1 MFKFFAQR
9 FAHQAKKPL
18 SKMMV
23 SPRLPYQVLT
33 ADMFPPTNNKK
44 ASLCPNLK
52 PQTHKH
58 HWQALLRHPQLP
70 NLSRDPLLLLPL
82 RLLSTSSFFLNI
94 NWARESLSSHIKQL
108 RFGGLLFYLSP
119 LSFFTLALGSVKWSM
134 QGVEIQ
140 HRYGRRWEAC
150 DLWSNNLRFVG

>member
-9 FAHQAKKPL
+9 FAHQAEKNPLQDDGL
-18 SKMMV
+18 SKITLSGANRWHV
-23 SPRLPYQVLT
+23 STHQQQKSLSVPKYQAADAQTPLT
-33 ADMFPPTNNKK
+33 GTAAPSSAPE
-44 ASLCPNLK
+44 
-52 PQTHKH
+52 
-58 HWQALLRHPQLP
+58 
-70 NLSRDPLLLLPL
+70 PLQGSAPVA
-82 RLLSTSSFFLNI
+82 TAAIAQHFFFFLNI